1 MDIQPIQ
8 DPAEIGALIRARR
21 MELGMTQ
28 EEVALVSQLTP
39 RIMSELERGKRTA
52 QFATV
57 LRVLSAVGLDVY
69 VKPR

>member
-1 MDIQPIQ
+1 
-8 DPAEIGALIRARR
+8 
-21 MELGMTQ
+21 MTQ
-28 EEVALVSQLTP
+28 EEVALVSRLTP

-52 QFATV
+52 QLATV